1 MGGAKAP
8 RTSAIE
14 GGNFKH
20 VGNKH
25 KRQDLYREHRKNK
38 AQEKLKKRIA
48 RAKEER
54 GEEGA
59 EKKRVSAGRMRWAF
73 MHASR
78 PSYTSLY
85 RFVLKPM

>member
-1 MGGAKAP
+1 MSGSKAP

-20 VGNKH
+20 IGNKH
-25 KRQDLYREHRKNK
+25 KRQDLYREHRKSK

-54 GEEGA
+54 GEDGM
-59 EKKRVSAGRMRWAF
+59 EKKRVCSNSM
-73 MHASR
+73 
-78 PSYTSLY
+78 
-85 RFVLKPM
+85 

>member
-1 MGGAKAP
+1 MSGGSSAP

-20 VGNKH
+20 IGNKH

-48 RAKEER
+48 RAKEEK
-54 GEEGA
+54 GEDGA
-59 EKKRVSAGRMRWAF
+59 QKKKVSLLIRYAD
-73 MHASR
+73 
-78 PSYTSLY
+78 T
-85 RFVLKPM
+85 